1 MQNDKITFLR
11 NGKTLEKCGHIRK
24 FNIQNMEFPLNNI
37 ILLANTKISEG
48 FVVSLG

>member
-1 MQNDKITFLR
+1 MPKHLQ
-11 NGKTLEKCGHIRK
+11 KCGHLRN

-48 FVVSLG
+48 FLVSLGQKT